1 MNSPLDSRLHQ
12 VKQAPTP
19 EVGRDFNSSVWRMI
33 EQQRKL
39 APSPWWMFWP
49 EARVVFASAL
59 AAVVLSVG
67 AGVVSSLQAAPAR
80 QSYGMEVFS
89 PAAPHRPASILTAL
103 R

>member
-1 MNSPLDSRLHQ
+1 MNSTLDSRLHQ
-12 VKQAPTP
+12 VKQVPTP
-19 EVGRDFNSSVWRMI
+19 EIGRDFNSSVWRKI
-33 EQQRKL
+33 EQQRKQ
-39 APSPWWMFWP
+39 ASSPWWMFWP
-49 EARVVFASAL
+49 EARVVLASAI

-67 AGVVSSLQAAPAR
+67 TGVFTSLQAAPTR